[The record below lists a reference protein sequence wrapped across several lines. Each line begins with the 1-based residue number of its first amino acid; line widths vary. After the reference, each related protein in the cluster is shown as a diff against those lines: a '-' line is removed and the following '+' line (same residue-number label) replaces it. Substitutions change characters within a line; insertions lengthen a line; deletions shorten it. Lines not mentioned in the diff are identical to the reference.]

1 MRLACSF
8 LAPLVVLI
16 PALLGAQTPAPSSS
30 IPAESY
36 RAQTIG
42 VLLTG
47 ANHDGADGMAFI
59 KSLGGCAIVQDPA
72 TAESPVMPS
81 AAVASGPID
90 HIVDL
95 PRIAPLLI
103 ELCPSMPR

>member
-36 RAQTIG
+36 RALRWRTIG
-42 VLLTG
+42 PEG
-47 ANHDGADGMAFI
+47 NRF
-59 KSLGGCAIVQDPA
+59 
-72 TAESPVMPS
+72 S
-81 AAVASGPID
+81 AAAGIPGNHLTYYVGAASGGIW
-90 HIVDL
+90 
-95 PRIAPLLI
+95 
-103 ELCPSMPR
+103 